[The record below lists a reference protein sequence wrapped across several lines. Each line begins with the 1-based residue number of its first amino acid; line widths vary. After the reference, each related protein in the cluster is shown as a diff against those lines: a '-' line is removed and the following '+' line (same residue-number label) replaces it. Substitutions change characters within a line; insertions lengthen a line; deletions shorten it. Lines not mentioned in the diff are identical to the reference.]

1 MHVKSSGMANC
12 LRNYFFIGKMFYKS
26 CRFPTNMS
34 NNCTYLSA
42 NVKTLKVNFKILN
55 RDSYFLFNIFIN
67 PIFLSFNKS
76 IIFQYFYRL
85 MFDFFYHYFYS
96 TINS

>member
-1 MHVKSSGMANC
+1 MNVKSSGMANC

-26 CRFPTNMS
+26 CRFST

-42 NVKTLKVNFKILN
+42 NVKTFKVKILN

-76 IIFQYFYRL
+76 IIF
-85 MFDFFYHYFYS
+85 
-96 TINS
+96 